1 MSDQSTTYI
10 DPISNRINRIK
21 AGNDPQAIG
30 RLRTGWAIL
39 SNQQPDAI
47 TGCCMLLP
55 DLPDDL
61 LEGSAC
67 GPTPAHLNDLPTKA
81 RAEFLNDMARLG
93 DIVTAATQCERLNYL
108 MLCNQVPILHAH
120 VVPRFADEDSA
131 KRLLGPFEAY
141 DFADA
146 RKADALNQDRALFE
160 ALQSAFKA
168 I

>member
-1 MSDQSTTYI
+1 MSDQSTIDI

-39 SNQQPDAI
+39 SNQQPGPI

-61 LEGSAC
+61 LEGSTS
-67 GPTPAHLNDLPTKA
+67 GPTPAHLNDLPPKA
-81 RAEFLNDMARLG
+81 RAEFLSDMATLG
-93 DIVTAATQCERLNYL
+93 DIVTTATQCERLNYL

-120 VVPRFADEDSA
+120 IVPRFANEDPE

-141 DFADA
+141 DFANA
-146 RKADALNQDRALFE
+146 RRADAAAEDLDLFI
-160 ALQSAFKA
+160 ALQQAFKSL
-168 I
+168 